1 MPLIIKTSIHGTKK
15 QKVLQ
20 NNLVVAWL
28 TDNYVEGKIDA
39 STADAIS
46 TSIQNNNS
54 PGNGLPGGKV
64 IKFETRK
71 GEDPSGK
78 ILDFTYVSQT
88 SEPFLGLNTIL
99 KSMPNSEALDSVVL
113 VKGKEKN
120 LFQEIEFAA
129 ISLSFSKKDSLPT
142 DPISRQDLRA
152 SIGAILKK
160 EVAYT
165 TNDTIYFSSS
175 NDFSTGALNAEIK
188 KITYTNAGGGGA
200 CVTYTDVEIGLEGN
214 GVNKYS
220 VVKEIKS
227 NGKLCGCSQI
237 KTLLSTPVPPQTS
250 DYLKLATLVGYKPT
264 NLAVFYSK
272 LVNSQISID
281 CTSLTGKAVYT
292 TTNDLKYQ
300 STYISQIEV
309 EILSN
314 KNPIGKKTIIKG
326 SITGYGSPAKSTDLA
341 SNAKTK
347 ACVDGILRE
356 IQTICGVASTDIY
369 ETSKLKEITAFK
381 FGSLNPT
388 SIKQDGA
395 KAILTS
401 IEININASAGS
412 GTFSITIDSSKL
424 YSVVPK
430 FLYLIKSKSNPQPV
444 HWINSFLIV
453 GGATKGEE
461 LMQASEQSRPKETI
475 VKLDGVLMDG
485 TFKDAITQFK
495 DFLINA
501 KSAGKFIKS
510 ASLNYNAEANS
521 FNGSASFINDGTPHR
536 AIKDADYKS
545 TFEAPT

>member
-28 TDNYVEGKIDA
+28 TDNYIEGKIDA
-39 STADAIS
+39 NTANAIS

-78 ILDFTYVSQT
+78 ILDFTYVSQK
-88 SEPFLGLNTIL
+88 SEAFLGLNTSL
-99 KSMPNSEALDSVVL
+99 KSIPNNEALDSVVL

-129 ISLSFSKKDSLPT
+129 ISLSFSKKDSSPT
-142 DPISRQDLRA
+142 DPTNTEDLRS
-152 SIGAILKK
+152 SIVAILKK
-160 EVAYT
+160 EVNYSAD
-165 TNDTIYFSSS
+165 DTIYFSSS
-175 NDFSTGALNAEIK
+175 NDFSTGTLNAEIK
-188 KITYTNAGGGGA
+188 KITYTNAGGGA

-220 VVKEIKS
+220 VVKEVKS
-227 NGKLCGCSQI
+227 NGKACGCSQI
-237 KTLLSTPVPPQTS
+237 KTLLSASVSPVTS

-264 NLAVFYSK
+264 GLAVFYSK

-300 STYISQIEV
+300 NTYISQIEV

-341 SNAKTK
+341 SNEKTK

-356 IQTICGVASTDIY
+356 IQIICGVTATDIY
-369 ETSKLKEITAFK
+369 ETSKLKEITAFN
-381 FGSLNPT
+381 FGSLNAT
-388 SIKQDGA
+388 SIKQDGV

-412 GTFSITIDSSKL
+412 GTFSVTIDSSKL
-424 YSVVPK
+424 YSTLPK

-453 GGATKGEE
+453 GGATKGQE

-475 VKLDGVLMDG
+475 VKLDGVFMDG

-545 TFEAPT
+545 TFITPT